1 MERPSLEQAEVFES
15 LRPLLF
21 SIAYRMLGSASEA
34 EDAVQDAYLR
44 FYDVAIAG
52 LDSPKAYLTTIV
64 TRLCLDRLKSARIAR
79 EVYTG
84 PWLPEPA
91 LTADLEPTEFS
102 AVERDDEI
110 SLALLLLLERLS
122 PDERAVYVLREAFDF
137 PYAEIAPILHK
148 TTAAARQL
156 AHRARERIAD
166 DRPRYSISVA
176 EQQSLTE
183 SFLTATR
190 QGDIGQLTA
199 LLAQNVAIWT
209 DGGGK
214 VQAASR
220 PIFGQVAASRFL
232 QLLLDRVAENAR
244 WTIAGING
252 ATGLLYWIGDQL
264 AAVTILEGAAG
275 AIEAMY
281 VIVNPDKLAFLQK
294 RLQHTARE

>member
-1 MERPSLEQAEVFES
+1 MERPSLEQAEAIER

-214 VQAASR
+214 AQAASR
-220 PIFGQVAASRFL
+220 PVFGQVAASRFL

>member
-1 MERPSLEQAEVFES
+1 MERPSLEQAEVFER

-214 VQAASR
+214 AQAASR
-220 PIFGQVAASRFL
+220 PVFGQVAASRFL